1 MKKTEALEKLLNWF
15 ESQTT
20 DDNQEESFELKSKH
34 VHVIDSRFEVHLKC
48 LTWKELLTIKAKSF
62 SKNSEGNF
70 FSTERQKKLV
80 LQSAIEKIVDKSNQE
95 IYDKNILDSLSYE
108 AVEEIWNEYQSIL
121 HLSAEEVSLIY
132 TSAQKYFNDAS
143 DEYYPVLPEILEI
156 DYILKGLVSLT
167 RNEFNSLSNKEF
179 EMMQLVLAAKNEMS
193 KKI

>member
-15 ESQTT
+15 ESQTI

-48 LTWKELLTIKAKSF
+48 LSWKELLTIKAKSF

-95 IYDKNILDSLSYE
+95 IHDKNILDSLSYE

>member
-15 ESQTT
+15 DSQTT

-34 VHVIDSRFEVHLKC
+34 VHIIDFRFEVHLKC
-48 LTWKELLTIKAKSF
+48 LTWKELLLIKAKSF

-70 FSTERQKKLV
+70 LSTERQKKLV

-95 IYDKNILDSLSYE
+95 IHDKNILDSLSYE

-132 TSAQKYFNDAS
+132 TSAQKYFIDTS

>member
-15 ESQTT
+15 ESQTI

-95 IYDKNILDSLSYE
+95 IHDKNILDSLSYE

-132 TSAQKYFNDAS
+132 TSAQKYFNDTS

>member
-95 IYDKNILDSLSYE
+95 IHNKNILDSLSYE

-132 TSAQKYFNDAS
+132 TSAQKYFNDTS

-156 DYILKGLVSLT
+156 DYILKGLVNLT

>member
-95 IYDKNILDSLSYE
+95 IHNKNILDSLSYE

-132 TSAQKYFNDAS
+132 TSAQKYFNDTS

>member
-20 DDNQEESFELKSKH
+20 DDNQEGSFELKYKH

-95 IYDKNILDSLSYE
+95 IHDKNILDSLSYE
-108 AVEEIWNEYQSIL
+108 AVEDIWNEYQSIL

>member
-95 IYDKNILDSLSYE
+95 IHDKNILDSLSYE

>member
-95 IYDKNILDSLSYE
+95 IHDKNILDSLSYE

-132 TSAQKYFNDAS
+132 TSAQKYFNDTS

-156 DYILKGLVSLT
+156 DYILKGLVNLT

>member
-15 ESQTT
+15 ESQTI

-95 IYDKNILDSLSYE
+95 IHDKNILDSLSY
-108 AVEEIWNEYQSIL
+108 
-121 HLSAEEVSLIY
+121 
-132 TSAQKYFNDAS
+132 
-143 DEYYPVLPEILEI
+143 
-156 DYILKGLVSLT
+156 
-167 RNEFNSLSNKEF
+167 
-179 EMMQLVLAAKNEMS
+179 
-193 KKI
+193 

>member
-15 ESQTT
+15 ESQTN

-95 IYDKNILDSLSYE
+95 IHDKNILDSLSYE

>member
-95 IYDKNILDSLSYE
+95 IHDKNILDSLSYE

-132 TSAQKYFNDAS
+132 TSAQKYFNDTS

>member
-156 DYILKGLVSLT
+156 DYIRKGLVSLT

>member
-15 ESQTT
+15 ESQTI

-95 IYDKNILDSLSYE
+95 IHDKNILDSLSYK

-132 TSAQKYFNDAS
+132 TSAQKYFNDTS

>member
-20 DDNQEESFELKSKH
+20 DDNQEGSFELKYKH

-95 IYDKNILDSLSYE
+95 IHDKNILDSLSYE

-132 TSAQKYFNDAS
+132 TSAQKYFNDTS

>member
-1 MKKTEALEKLLNWF
+1 M
-15 ESQTT
+15 
-20 DDNQEESFELKSKH
+20 
-34 VHVIDSRFEVHLKC
+34 
-48 LTWKELLTIKAKSF
+48 
-62 SKNSEGNF
+62 
-70 FSTERQKKLV
+70 
-80 LQSAIEKIVDKSNQE
+80 QSAIEKIVDKSNQE
-95 IYDKNILDSLSYE
+95 IHDKNILDSLSYE

>member
-95 IYDKNILDSLSYE
+95 IHDKNILDSLSYE

-143 DEYYPVLPEILEI
+143 DEYYTVLPEILEI

>member
-1 MKKTEALEKLLNWF
+1 MIQIYNLFVLGYNAVNYFCEWFNYEDNPNTKLHF
-15 ESQTT
+15 V
-20 DDNQEESFELKSKH
+20 DN
-34 VHVIDSRFEVHLKC
+34 
-48 LTWKELLTIKAKSF
+48 
-62 SKNSEGNF
+62 G
-70 FSTERQKKLV
+70 
-80 LQSAIEKIVDKSNQE
+80 NQE
-95 IYDKNILDSLSYE
+95 IHDKNILDSLSYE

-132 TSAQKYFNDAS
+132 TSAQKYFNDTS